1 MDYSELAT
9 QAIHQASQQVES
21 LLSSPDWEYLG
32 DPDDIHCYKR
42 TLENGINMTK
52 GVGLINKSAEEIRSL
67 LWTYNRKKE
76 WDDSLEEIYVISQ
89 FSEDFRLIYQR
100 FSAPWPVSGRDFVF
114 ATKYYS
120 TEQGILII
128 GQSIDANIPIKDGI
142 VRGEEDPFA
151 NSPPEIV
158 RGEVICS
165 AYLLKPLS
173 NTSTEVTYMVAIDP
187 KGSIPTFIVNS
198 VGKKQCLIVNK
209 LKVVLGA

>member
-142 VRGEEDPFA
+142 VRGE
-151 NSPPEIV
+151 
-158 RGEVICS
+158 VICS